1 MESYAEHFVAAPKQ
15 SPPSVS
21 DDRLLQ
27 IDNYVER
34 SKNKNVIVSLP
45 SAVPTKI
52 PSSYPTSYPSTHPSM
67 VPTRVP
73 TVYVKNGSNNKN
85 NDNDKTAEPTFS
97 AKQTQTINIPTYEC
111 AFDFDAMIGDEIDTS
126 VLEDLGK
133 YLDDQYQRILDTKG
147 SKRIKQLSFITE
159 SSNWGSE
166 WSHRGGL
173 SEVGISNEIVSNLQ
187 YNQTVYVRFNTVAVI
202 LVNVIDSSNY
212 QDDTLDVSTG
222 EIQTSLEHMII
233 GYFSKSSQS
242 SLKGEIEG
250 IQNLTGVKFSK
261 FVVDENEFAGAA
273 GATENSESNLSS
285 ENMIFGIIGGVASF
299 LICALLTYRL
309 RRRKT
314 TFKEDR

>member
-1 MESYAEHFVAAPKQ
+1 METYAEHFVAAPKQ
-15 SPPSVS
+15 SPPSLS

-34 SKNKNVIVSLP
+34 SKNKKVIVPP
-45 SAVPTKI
+45 SAVPSKI
-52 PSSYPTSYPSTHPSM
+52 PSSHPTPYPSTHPSM
-67 VPTRVP
+67 VPTRIP

-85 NDNDKTAEPTFS
+85 NDKDKTAAPTFS

-133 YLDDQYQRILDTKG
+133 YLDDQYTRILDTKG
-147 SKRIKQLSFITE
+147 SKRIKQLIFNTE

-173 SEVGISNEIVSNLQ
+173 SDVGISNEIVSNLQ
-187 YNQTVYVRFNTVAVI
+187 YNQTVYVRFNTIAFISVD
-202 LVNVIDSSNY
+202 VIDSSNY
-212 QDDTLDVSTG
+212 EDDTLDVSTS

-233 GYFSKSSQS
+233 GYFLKSSHS
-242 SLKGEIEG
+242 SLRGEIEG
-250 IQNLTGVKFSK
+250 IQNLTEVKFSK
-261 FVVDENEFAGAA
+261 FVVDEYEFAGAA
-273 GATENSESNLSS
+273 GATKNSESNLSS

-314 TFKEDR
+314 TLKNYR